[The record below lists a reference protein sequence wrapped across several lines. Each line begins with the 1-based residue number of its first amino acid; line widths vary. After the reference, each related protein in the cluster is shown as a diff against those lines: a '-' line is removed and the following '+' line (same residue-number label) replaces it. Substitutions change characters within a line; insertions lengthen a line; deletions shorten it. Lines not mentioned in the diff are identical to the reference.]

1 MLVRFDSKVGTFTMF
16 GDVAVE
22 LLRMMGHSG
31 TIPSALLAADIPAAL
46 ARLKPAVARAPEP
59 AAPPP
64 EPEGRPEPV
73 PVSLR
78 QRAFPLIDL
87 LERSG
92 KANADVLWDKA

>member
-46 ARLKPAVARAPEP
+46 ARLKPAVARAPAP
-59 AAPPP
+59 AAAPP
-64 EPEGRPEPV
+64 EPDGQPAP
-73 PVSLR
+73 PPISLR
-78 QRAFPLIDL
+78 QRAYPLVDL
-87 LERSG
+87 LERAA
-92 KANADVLWDKA
+92 KANADVMWDRA